1 MPVNGSTL
9 INNPWTT
16 IFSPFT
22 DLLGTGFYI
31 LPITFIALA
40 LYVKTRNPVL
50 VSSFVIASGLLLSGG
65 SIFADYPEIVP
76 VYAILVALG
85 FVGLIMGLFFM
96 RK

>member
-22 DLLGTGFYI
+22 DLLGTGFYL